1 MFRNVILV
9 LTAVLAAF
17 GASVPPSDTDAWVA
31 RAMKEF
37 DVPGVALAVIKDGKP
52 VLVRGYG
59 VRKLGDSAAVDANTL
74 FGIASNS
81 KAFTAT
87 ALAILVDEGK
97 ISWDDPVQ
105 KHLPTFATWDPW
117 VSREVTIRDL
127 LCHRIGL
134 GLGAGDLLFWPDTD
148 VTREQVVSATRW
160 IRPTTSFRS
169 KYAYNNLA
177 FVVAGEVVRAVSG
190 KPWDQFVRERIFT
203 PVGMSGSQITTLGF
217 RPGDNVAAP
226 HSRGWRLEGALT
238 PIPATKDDTWAAAAG
253 VKSNLLDLT
262 KWVSAHLNQGKVD
275 GKQVWS
281 EKAEYEMQSPQTI
294 INIPREGPAA
304 LRPLRAN
311 FSAYGLGFSLRD
323 YKGRKI
329 VSHGGALTGM
339 LTTIYMI
346 PQENLGIVVL
356 TNQEEGG
363 LMSSVVWHIVDH
375 YLDQPSTDWIGA
387 FKTSRTE
394 MLKRANDAEKKLDVG
409 RAKASKPSL
418 PLSGFAGTWSDAWYG
433 KATLAVDGSR
443 LVLRMARTPAMVADL
458 EQWQHNTFRAVFRD
472 KTVPDAFVTFGLDA
486 KGKPVEMKMEAV
498 SSLADFSFDYGDL
511 LFRPEPAAK

>member
-9 LTAVLAAF
+9 LTAVLAGF
-17 GASVPPSDTDAWVA
+17 GASAPPSDTDAWVA

-238 PIPATKDDTWAAAAG
+238 PIPATTAMRPCVATSK
-253 VKSNLLDLT
+253 
-262 KWVSAHLNQGKVD
+262 
-275 GKQVWS
+275 
-281 EKAEYEMQSPQTI
+281 
-294 INIPREGPAA
+294 GPAVTE
-304 LRPLRAN
+304 PPS
-311 FSAYGLGFSLRD
+311 SAAFPTATSMSGEVKY
-323 YKGRKI
+323 
-329 VSHGGALTGM
+329 VSQCGGASGRCRSQAA
-339 LTTIYMI
+339 
-346 PQENLGIVVL
+346 P
-356 TNQEEGG
+356 
-363 LMSSVVWHIVDH
+363 
-375 YLDQPSTDWIGA
+375 
-387 FKTSRTE
+387 TSCP
-394 MLKRANDAEKKLDVG
+394 
-409 RAKASKPSL
+409 PSL
-418 PLSGFAGTWSDAWYG
+418 Y
-433 KATLAVDGSR
+433 
-443 LVLRMARTPAMVADL
+443 MV
-458 EQWQHNTFRAVFRD
+458 
-472 KTVPDAFVTFGLDA
+472 
-486 KGKPVEMKMEAV
+486 
-498 SSLADFSFDYGDL
+498 
-511 LFRPEPAAK
+511 